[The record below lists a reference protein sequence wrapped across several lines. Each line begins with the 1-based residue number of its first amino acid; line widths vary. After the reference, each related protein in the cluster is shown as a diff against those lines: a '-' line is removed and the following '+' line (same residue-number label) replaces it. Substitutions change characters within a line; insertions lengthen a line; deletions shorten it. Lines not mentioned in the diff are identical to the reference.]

1 MLTKEKGYLL
11 GKRKIVKHTHN
22 FFVDDL
28 KLFATNRATLM
39 KQLDIVT
46 TFSENIGMKFGED
59 KCAYLQIERGEIVQ
73 NEEPIF
79 NNQLTINPVKIGDCY
94 RQLGVNENVEFIGP
108 INKDKTLK
116 EYTNRVRKI
125 WSSKLSDYDKVT
137 ACNCFAISIITP
149 TVGVVNWTTGDIK
162 QIDIK
167 TRKIITMT
175 GNFHP
180 NRDIDK
186 LYIDRK
192 SGSRGLRSIKIVFE
206 SRLKQK
212 QNYALYS

>member
-11 GKRKIVKHTHN
+11 GKQKIVKHTHN

-39 KQLDIVT
+39 KQLDIIT

-94 RQLGVNENVEFIGP
+94 I
-108 INKDKTLK
+108 
-116 EYTNRVRKI
+116 
-125 WSSKLSDYDKVT
+125 
-137 ACNCFAISIITP
+137 
-149 TVGVVNWTTGDIK
+149 
-162 QIDIK
+162 
-167 TRKIITMT
+167 
-175 GNFHP
+175 
-180 NRDIDK
+180 
-186 LYIDRK
+186 
-192 SGSRGLRSIKIVFE
+192 
-206 SRLKQK
+206 
-212 QNYALYS
+212 